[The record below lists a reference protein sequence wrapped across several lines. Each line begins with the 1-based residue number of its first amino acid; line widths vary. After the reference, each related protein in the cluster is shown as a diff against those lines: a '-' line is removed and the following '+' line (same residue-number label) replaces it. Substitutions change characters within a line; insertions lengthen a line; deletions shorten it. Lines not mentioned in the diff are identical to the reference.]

1 MSDPISVL
9 LIIGAAVVGPID
21 GYSRGRQLMREP
33 DQCLAEER
41 AKHPGPP
48 DLSFLACSDPRPA
61 ETIDQL
67 CERAMREVGID
78 TANRVFMSYGTVGEK
93 MLDGSIRFVQAVG
106 AWEPVRTAQ
115 DGWQVRCVPTPG
127 GYRR

>member
-61 ETIDQL
+61 ETIAPL
-67 CERAMREVGID
+67 CERVMREVGAAYQLPGAA
-78 TANRVFMSYGTVGEK
+78 TGYMVGT
-93 MLDGSIRFVQAVG
+93 DGRYASGV
-106 AWEPVRTAQ
+106 E
-115 DGWQVRCVPTPG
+115 VRCVPVPA